1 MLQILKNKVE
11 AFFEMNIGVANFEE
25 KVEAFFEMNIGVVEG
40 GECGPSER
48 GLFVTRTLDSLL
60 ASTSLL

>member
-1 MLQILKNKVE
+1 MLQILKK
-11 AFFEMNIGVANFEE
+11 

>member
-1 MLQILKNKVE
+1 
-11 AFFEMNIGVANFEE
+11 MNIGVANDEE
-25 KVEAFFEMNIGVVEG
+25 KLIHFLAMNICVAYFEAFFEMNIGVVEG